1 MKNQRMKEKISQL
14 YNMRLLAGISYI
26 VIPYLAMLLVVMFT
40 LTLLI
45 LSLLFMQEIKTEKL
59 LITTGWPS
67 KAAIKSEVLD
77 VENSSN
83 ICTVS

>member
-1 MKNQRMKEKISQL
+1 MKEKISQL

>member
-1 MKNQRMKEKISQL
+1 
-14 YNMRLLAGISYI
+14 MRLLAGISYI
-26 VIPYLAMLLVVMFT
+26 VIRYLAMLLVVMFT

>member
-1 MKNQRMKEKISQL
+1 
-14 YNMRLLAGISYI
+14 MRLLAGISYI

-40 LTLLI
+40 LTVLI
-45 LSLLFMQEIKTEKL
+45 LSLFFMKEIKTEKL